1 MLQKQ
6 QDACPR
12 DVNCPVST
20 RVHEFI
26 PNCAASGVKSR
37 HPHCG
42 CSGEGAVSRQT
53 RGLRKPLR
61 LYWRSPRVAEGS
73 LIVGAG
79 MLAAVRLILAMEPL
93 CRSSLTAQSVRNAWS
108 SVPSRATAESPSI
121 AAASTASGTWERVA
135 YAPPERF
142 CRPRISPKPASPSP
156 YPGRR
161 SRQSCD
167 PNAPT
172 NKPQAQVV
180 KAIVQRF
187 FGRSEHQESP
197 GRVPCRRR
205 ALKIHE

>member
-1 MLQKQ
+1 M
-6 QDACPR
+6 
-12 DVNCPVST
+12 
-20 RVHEFI
+20 
-26 PNCAASGVKSR
+26 
-37 HPHCG
+37 
-42 CSGEGAVSRQT
+42 
-53 RGLRKPLR
+53 
-61 LYWRSPRVAEGS
+61 YWRSPGS
-73 LIVGAG
+73 QRDLPDRGSGHACCS
-79 MLAAVRLILAMEPL
+79 ALILAMEPL

-142 CRPRISPKPASPSP
+142 CRPRIAPKPAGPSP

-205 ALKIHE
+205 ALKFTNEVRGSHAGGRGLAGRL